1 MKSEKMR
8 NSEKVKK
15 PLLPSRIPKKGDRS
29 PSRNKQPGKRE
40 LKRPFTT
47 VTNKVDDAT
56 ERPQF
61 ENETR
66 DAHRLLLTAAPQTE
80 TTSSTVDTVQP
91 PLSPTQE
98 LVKLIP
104 TLSGIDVSN
113 LVASIKRRRVQ
124 RAKRQTAGE
133 NSTRQQRSEV
143 IKRTTRPLLPPGP
156 NALTDQ
162 NKEQKPTAALPV
174 LGGGATH
181 HDLPRTAAV
190 SLLSEELKAMPTET
204 PKEVCKLPS
213 RSLADELSRQAN
225 RLNPTHMI
233 FQHFHILALLQI
245 FHQYLFFRFPFIRVS
260 AANIFHGSWLNPYFS
275 DP

>member
-1 MKSEKMR
+1 MKSGKMR
-8 NSEKVKK
+8 NIEKIKK
-15 PLLPSRIPKKGDRS
+15 PLLPSRIPTKGDRS

-61 ENETR
+61 EDEAR
-66 DAHRLLLTAAPQTE
+66 DARRLLLTAAPQTE
-80 TTSSTVDTVQP
+80 TSSSTVDTVQA

-98 LVKLIP
+98 LVKMIP
-104 TLSGIDVSN
+104 TLSGVDVSN
-113 LVASIKRRRVQ
+113 LVAAIKRRRVQ
-124 RAKRQTAGE
+124 RAKRQKTGE
-133 NSTRQQRSEV
+133 NSTRRQQSEV
-143 IKRTTRPLLPPGP
+143 IKKTTRPLLPPGP
-156 NALTDQ
+156 IALADE
-162 NKEQKPTAALPV
+162 NKERQPTAALPV
-174 LGGGATH
+174 LGGGATP

-225 RLNPTHMI
+225 RLDPTLK
-233 FQHFHILALLQI
+233 ILN
-245 FHQYLFFRFPFIRVS
+245 F
-260 AANIFHGSWLNPYFS
+260 
-275 DP
+275 